1 MSTESFIFE
10 GGPHRHELITELI
23 EDLGGWIIQKKIM
36 AQEITLTFIIP
47 EADIPLVREKA
58 LQLRGSLREQPLLGT
73 EVAVIAPTIARHH
86 LPHLLCDI
94 AEYLRRLGAKTN
106 MVGLAR
112 GVGQR
117 IAQISTN
124 EKIIIEEHDVAV
136 FVFGNFE
143 YCLKEHKWKLYQDL
157 TIPFVVTGGPDLAA
171 VPHADYYIGNIGR
184 LPYRFRLLDEFDK
197 LQQIG
202 NAVSKC
208 ARKVRDALEHDPFIL
223 SPYAVKEEIERQ
235 VPEIQR
241 VLSPTPIV
249 PQIRGLRI
257 KLPFPQFQEKIAN
270 VKIGD
275 YLLSEIAEI
284 AQSNFRNYI
293 LVKFLSRSQIIM
305 KKEDNKKN

>member
-36 AQEITLTFIIP
+36 AQEITITFIIP
-47 EADIPLVREKA
+47 ETDIPLVREKA

-117 IAQISTN
+117 IAQLSTH
-124 EKIIIEEHDVAV
+124 EKNVIEEHDVAV

-143 YCLKEHKWKLYQDL
+143 HCLKEHKWKLYKDL
-157 TIPFVVTGGPDLAA
+157 IIPFVVTAGPDLAS
-171 VPHADYYIGNIGR
+171 VPHAEHYVGNIGR

-208 ARKVRDALEHDPFIL
+208 ARKVRATLENDLLFL
-223 SPYAVKEEIERQ
+223 SPYAVKEEIEHQ
-235 VPEIQR
+235 IPEIQR

-257 KLPFPQFQEKIAN
+257 KLPFPPFQEKIAN

-284 AQSNFRNYI
+284 TPSNFRNYI
-293 LVKFLSRSQIIM
+293 LVKFLHRSQIII
-305 KKEDNKKN
+305 KKENR

>member
-117 IAQISTN
+117 IAQISTQ
-124 EKIIIEEHDVAV
+124 EKKIIEEHDVAV

-143 YCLKEHKWKLYQDL
+143 YCLKEHKWKLYKDL
-157 TIPFVVTGGPDLAA
+157 TIPFVVTGGPDLSA

-202 NAVSKC
+202 NAVNKC
-208 ARKVRDALEHDPFIL
+208 VRTIRSSLERDPLFIP
-223 SPYAVKEEIERQ
+223 PYAVKEEIERQ

-257 KLPFPQFQEKIAN
+257 KLPFPQYQNKIAN
-270 VKIGD
+270 VKIGE

-293 LVKFLSRSQIIM
+293 LVKFLSKSQIVI
-305 KKEDNKKN
+305 KKENS

>member
-10 GGPHRHELITELI
+10 GGPHRHELLTELI

-73 EVAVIAPTIARHH
+73 EIAVIAPTIARHH

-117 IAQISTN
+117 IAQLSTQ
-124 EKIIIEEHDVAV
+124 EKNIIEEHDVAV

-143 YCLKEHKWKLYQDL
+143 YCLKEHKWKLYKDL
-157 TIPFVVTGGPDLAA
+157 TIPFVVTGGPDLTA

-208 ARKVRDALEHDPFIL
+208 ANKVRASLEHDPLFI
-223 SPYAVKEEIERQ
+223 PPFAVKEEIERQ

-257 KLPFPQFQEKIAN
+257 KLPFPQYQEKIAN
-270 VKIGD
+270 VKIGE
-275 YLLSEIAEI
+275 YPLREIATI

-293 LVKFLSRSQIIM
+293 LVKFLPRSQIAT

>member
-10 GGPHRHELITELI
+10 GGPHRHQLITELI

-36 AQEITLTFIIP
+36 AQEITITFIIP

-73 EVAVIAPTIARHH
+73 EIAVIAPTIARHH
-86 LPHLLCDI
+86 LPHLLCDV

-117 IAQISTN
+117 IAQLSTQ
-124 EKIIIEEHDVAV
+124 EKNIIEEHDVAV

-143 YCLKEHKWKLYQDL
+143 YCLKEHKWKLYKDL
-157 TIPFVVTGGPDLAA
+157 AIPFVVTGGPDLPA

-208 ARKVRDALEHDPFIL
+208 ARTVRATLERDPLFI
-223 SPYAVKEEIERQ
+223 PPFAVKEEIERQ

-249 PQIRGLRI
+249 PQIRGLRV

-270 VKIGD
+270 VKIGE
-275 YLLSEIAEI
+275 YLLREIATI
-284 AQSNFRNYI
+284 APSNFRKYI
-293 LVKFLSRSQIIM
+293 LVKFLPQSQIAL
-305 KKEDNKKN
+305 KKRGK

>member
-36 AQEITLTFIIP
+36 AQEITITFIIP

-73 EVAVIAPTIARHH
+73 EIAVIAPTIARHH

-117 IAQISTN
+117 IAQLSTQ
-124 EKIIIEEHDVAV
+124 EKNIIEEHDVAV

-143 YCLKEHKWKLYQDL
+143 YCLKEHKWKLYKDL
-157 TIPFVVTGGPDLAA
+157 SIPFVVTGGPDLPT
-171 VPHADYYIGNIGR
+171 VPYADYYIGNIGR

-208 ARKVRDALEHDPFIL
+208 AHTIRDTLEHDPLFI
-223 SPYAVKEEIERQ
+223 PPFAVKEEIERQ
-235 VPEIQR
+235 VPEIQH
-241 VLSPTPIV
+241 VFSPTPIV
-249 PQIRGLRI
+249 PQIRGLRV
-257 KLPFPQFQEKIAN
+257 KLPYLQYQEKIAN
-270 VKIGD
+270 VKIGE
-275 YLLSEIAEI
+275 YFLREIATI
-284 AQSNFRNYI
+284 APSNFRKYI
-293 LVKFLSRSQIIM
+293 LVKFLPQSQIAL
-305 KKEDNKKN
+305 KKESG